1 MKVLCVLN
9 RRAADGMGM
18 RWWPQI
24 SDLLSSFD
32 LDYHLLARE
41 DASLAQQ
48 VTEHLTQVGPSVYD
62 AIAGI
67 GGDGTHSVIL
77 NALMAF
83 RQSASGFRIPPYAF
97 IPMGTGNDIAKSLG
111 IRTRDDRFAADVR
124 RAVAAIRYGA
134 DYQMDLGV
142 VNGLYFADA
151 VTIGLDSYI
160 LRERNLQK
168 KWIARVPILRNLV
181 RGRLLYT
188 LSSGRPLMRH
198 RALQCR
204 IEVDGRLWYA
214 GRCVNLVVNN
224 SRIYAGE
231 FDFSANAFANDGKL
245 DLVLFADQN
254 DYLARYLMSM
264 RNTPARIRQWSE
276 QLSKLSSQVQARRV
290 VLTLSG
296 PEGAQCDG
304 EELTPASVFE
314 IGIEPGAIAIKTPVE
329 PV

>member
-9 RRAADGMGM
+9 RRAADGKGM

-24 SDLLSSFD
+24 SALLSSFE
-32 LDYHLLARE
+32 LDYHLLA
-41 DASLAQQ
+41 DGDIPLAKQ
-48 VTEHLTQVGPSVYD
+48 VTEHLTQVGPSVYG

-77 NALMAF
+77 NALMAL
-83 RQSASGFRIPPYAF
+83 RQSVAGFRLPPYAF

-134 DYQMDLGV
+134 DYRMDLGI

-168 KWIARVPILRNLV
+168 KWLAHVPILRNLIQ
-181 RGRLLYT
+181 GRLLYT
-188 LSSGRPLMRH
+188 LCSGLPMMRH

-204 IEVDGRLWYA
+204 IEVDDRLWYS

-245 DLVLFADQN
+245 DLVLFNDTN
-254 DYLARYLMSM
+254 DYLARYLLSM
-264 RNTPARIRQWSE
+264 RNTPSRIRKWSE
-276 QLSKLSSQVQARRV
+276 ELSKLSSQVQARRV

-304 EELTPASVFE
+304 EVLAPASVFE